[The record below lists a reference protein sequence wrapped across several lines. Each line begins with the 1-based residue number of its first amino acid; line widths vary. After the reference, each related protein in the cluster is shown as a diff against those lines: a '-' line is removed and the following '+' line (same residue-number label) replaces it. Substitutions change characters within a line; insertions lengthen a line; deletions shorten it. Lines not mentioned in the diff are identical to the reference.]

1 MNQSV
6 LFPDL
11 QSWDADKQQMVFPV
25 QVEGR
30 TLFCVIGLEKL
41 SAITGVAQVDADNV
55 LDVFSQARFD
65 IEDLAEQKLESEE
78 FTPDGHV
85 FLG

>member
-41 SAITGVAQVDADNV
+41 AALAGVDSVDADSV
-55 LDVFSQARFD
+55 LEVFAQCRFD
-65 IEDLAEQKLESEE
+65 IEDLAEQKLANEE
-78 FTPDGHV
+78 FNSEGHV

>member
-1 MNQSV
+1 MNQNII
-6 LFPDL
+6 FPDL
-11 QSWDADKQQMVFPV
+11 QSWDADKQLMVFPV

-30 TLFCVIGLEKL
+30 TLFCVIGLDKL
-41 SAITGVAQVDADNV
+41 SAMTGIDPVDADNV

-65 IEDLAEQKLESEE
+65 IEDLAEKKLASEKFAPE
-78 FTPDGHV
+78 GYV